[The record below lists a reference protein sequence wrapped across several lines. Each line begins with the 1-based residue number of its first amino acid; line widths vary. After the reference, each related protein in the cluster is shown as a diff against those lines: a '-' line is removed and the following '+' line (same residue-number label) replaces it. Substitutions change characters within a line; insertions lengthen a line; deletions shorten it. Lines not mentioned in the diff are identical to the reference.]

1 MNGRNI
7 EARNTWLIQSAS
19 EGKEGEPAF
28 FSFNLGWVMGT
39 ADATTWS
46 SHDQQAFRDRLP
58 ITRGGDAEWISL
70 DQTELPWAGDFHAV
84 LEPEVL
90 GRARGFEIEGCED
103 DGEDI
108 RTTDDPA
115 FYGVYVRVGD
125 GRALHLGDFYE
136 HRAARAFADRLAA
149 QYAKPIT
156 RDIGDADAAYQP
168 RPRALRAA

>member
-1 MNGRNI
+1 MNGRNV
-7 EARNTWLIQSAS
+7 EARNTWLIQSMS
-19 EGKEGEPAF
+19 EGEDGEPAF
-28 FSFNLGWVMGT
+28 FSFHLGWVGDVR
-39 ADATTWS
+39 DATTWS
-46 SHDQQAFRDRLP
+46 ADDQQAFHDGLP
-58 ITRGGDAEWISL
+58 ITRGCDAEWISL
-70 DQTELPWAGDFHAV
+70 DQTGLAWAGDFHAV

-115 FYGVYVRVGD
+115 FYGVYVRVAD

-156 RDIGDADAAYQP
+156 RDIGDAEAAYQQ
-168 RPRALRAA
+168 RTRTLRAA